1 MIAECDHMLRIILC
15 CVLLWSIPA
24 AQAYSVLT
32 HEAIIDTAWDQNIV
46 PLLVKRFP
54 MSTPDELIMA
64 HGYAY
69 AGAIIQD
76 MGYYPFGSKLF
87 SDLAHYVRSGDF
99 IVTLIRD
106 SQDLDEY
113 AFALGALA
121 HYASDTE
128 GHSIAV
134 NPAVAIEYPKLRR
147 KFGRN
152 VTYEDNPVAHIKV
165 EFGFDVLQVARGKY
179 APQSYHDFI
188 GFAVSKPLLGRAF
201 ADTYGL
207 KPEEVFDDFDLA
219 LGTYRRTVS
228 KIIPEMTRVAWRL
241 KKDEIVNDRPGIT
254 RRRFEYNLS
263 RASYRREWDDRFR
276 QPGLGARILAIF
288 IRIIPKRGPLR
299 AIDFKPPTAQT
310 ATLFEESF
318 NRTLTIYRNLLAQ
331 AGEQRL
337 ALENLDFD
345 TGEPTRPARYRLA
358 DEAYSK
364 LAIKLAAKDSAQ
376 VDPLV
381 RDNILGYFRDL
392 NQPFATRRKPKEWSE
407 TVTALDKLR
416 AEPGKPRNPAAAE
429 TSIAPR

>member
-1 MIAECDHMLRIILC
+1 MLRIILW
-15 CVLLWSIPA
+15 CVLLLCSPA

-32 HEAIIDTAWDQNIV
+32 HEAIIDTTWDRNIV

-54 MSTPDELIMA
+54 TSKPDELITA

-69 AGAIIQD
+69 AGAIVQD
-76 MGYYPFGSKLF
+76 MGYYPFGSKFF

-99 IVTLIRD
+99 IVTMIRD
-106 SQDLDEY
+106 SQDLNEY

-121 HYASDTE
+121 HYASDSE
-128 GHSIAV
+128 GHRIAV
-134 NPAVAIEYPKLRR
+134 NPAVAIQYPKLRR
-147 KFGRN
+147 EFGRS
-152 VTYEDNPVAHIKV
+152 VTYEDNPVAHLKV

-188 GFAVSKPLLGRAF
+188 GFDVSKPLLERAF
-201 ADTYGL
+201 HDTYGL
-207 KPEEVFDDFDLA
+207 ELQEVFGDMDLA

-241 KKDEIVNDRPGIT
+241 KKDELVNAQPGMT
-254 RRRFEYNLS
+254 RRRFEYNIS
-263 RASYRREWDDRFR
+263 RASYRREWDDKFR

-288 IRIIPKRGPLR
+288 IRILPKRGPLR
-299 AIDFKPPTAQT
+299 AVAFNPPTAQT

-331 AGEQRL
+331 TGEQRL
-337 ALENLDFD
+337 TLENRDFD
-345 TGEPTRPARYRLA
+345 TGEPTRAARYRLA

-364 LAIKLAAKDSAQ
+364 LAIKLAAKDPSR
-376 VDPLV
+376 VDPLI

-392 NQPFATRRKPKEWSE
+392 NEAFATRQKPKEWAE
-407 TVTALDKLR
+407 TTTALDKLR
-416 AEPGKPRNPAAAE
+416 AAPAKPRNPATPE
-429 TSIAPR
+429 TSLAPR

>member
-1 MIAECDHMLRIILC
+1 MLRIILW
-15 CVLLWSIPA
+15 CVLLLCSPA

-54 MSTPDELIMA
+54 MSKPEELITA

-76 MGYYPFGSKLF
+76 MGYYPFGSKFF

-99 IVTLIRD
+99 IVTMIGD
-106 SQDLDEY
+106 SQDLNEY

-121 HYASDTE
+121 HYASDSE
-128 GHSIAV
+128 GHRLAV
-134 NPAVAIEYPKLRR
+134 NPAVAIQYPKLRR
-147 KFGRN
+147 EFGRS
-152 VTYEDNPVAHIKV
+152 VTYEDNPVAHLKV

-188 GFAVSKPLLGRAF
+188 GFDVSKPLLERAF
-201 ADTYGL
+201 HDTYGL
-207 KPEEVFDDFDLA
+207 ELQEVFGDIDLA

-241 KKDEIVNDRPGIT
+241 KKDELVNAQPGMT
-254 RRRFEYNLS
+254 RRRFEFNLS
-263 RASYRREWDDRFR
+263 RASYRRDWDEKFR
-276 QPGLGARILAIF
+276 QPGLGARILAVLL
-288 IRIIPKRGPLR
+288 RIIPKRGPLR
-299 AIDFKPPTAQT
+299 AIAFNPPTAQT

-331 AGEQRL
+331 TGEQRL
-337 ALENLDFD
+337 ALENRDFD

-364 LAIKLAAKDSAQ
+364 LAIKLAAKDPSQ

-381 RDNILGYFRDL
+381 RGNILGYFRDL
-392 NQPFATRRKPKEWSE
+392 NEPFASRSKTKEWTE
-407 TVTALDKLR
+407 TITALDKLR
-416 AEPGKPRNPAAAE
+416 ATPAKPRNPAAPE
-429 TSIAPR
+429 TSLAPR